1 VASAGVSRAVLRV
14 FVVLVHSAQA
24 PVWTSYLAAKI
35 EYMDRPL
42 ASAEF
47 LVIEFDHH
55 RGTLKVVDDY
65 TYSAS
70 EEVGVKPVVGPR
82 RQPAKRPQR
91 VETAPS
97 PSSASPPRRSI
108 QLDSH
113 GAPPPHPRPQLR
125 DSRGR
130 DHSLTSSPEGLA
142 PNL

>member
-1 VASAGVSRAVLRV
+1 MASAGVSRAVLRV

-70 EEVGVKPVVGPR
+70 EESQSEAR
-82 RQPAKRPQR
+82 RRAKEAAR
-91 VETAPS
+91 EA
-97 PSSASPPRRSI
+97 A
-108 QLDSH
+108 
-113 GAPPPHPRPQLR
+113 AA
-125 DSRGR
+125 GR
-130 DHSLTSSPEGLA
+130 DCTVTVVRIATEAVYSA
-142 PNL
+142 